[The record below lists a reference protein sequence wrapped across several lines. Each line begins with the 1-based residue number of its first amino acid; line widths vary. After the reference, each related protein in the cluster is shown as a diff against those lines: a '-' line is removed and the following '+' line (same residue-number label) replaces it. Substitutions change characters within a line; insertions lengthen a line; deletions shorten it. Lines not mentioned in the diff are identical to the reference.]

1 MIQTPFTRM
10 ISGPSSCGKT
20 TFVLN
25 VLDSLKQFDK
35 ILWCNA
41 EMNAIPKSLYNYNNL
56 EVKKNIPENFDNV
69 PHNSIII
76 LDDLM
81 LEAYNKNVCELFTKG
96 SHHRNLSIIL
106 TTQNVFHQGKYA
118 RDISLNCKYLVFF
131 KNPRDQSQ
139 IVPLARQIYP
149 ENSRDLIRVYKEV
162 TDKIFEV
169 NPQLRKNILK
179 DSNPDLIK
187 ALCEVCMNTLNG
199 NMKISNSTK
208 SQLKKYKKTL
218 RCLASPKVKLTR
230 KRKLLIQKGG
240 FLPVLLGSL
249 LAGAVG
255 KLVEHFTQ

>member
-10 ISGPSSCGKT
+10 ISGPSSCGKN

-118 RDISLNCKYLVFF
+118 RDICLNCKYLVFF

-162 TDKIFEV
+162 TEKPFSYLLFDLTQAGSEVMRYQTNIFDKDTKVCYI
-169 NPQLRKNILK
+169 PQSVLDNRDICSEN
-179 DSNPDLIK
+179 
-187 ALCEVCMNTLNG
+187 E
-199 NMKISNSTK
+199 KIDGEQT
-208 SQLKKYKKTL
+208 
-218 RCLASPKVKLTR
+218 
-230 KRKLLIQKGG
+230 
-240 FLPVLLGSL
+240 F
-249 LAGAVG
+249 
-255 KLVEHFTQ
+255 FTHIEKC